1 MTKWYALAAAS
12 LLTLGLSAAPATA
25 NDLAPTGTLRAVF
38 ISTNPTQAVANPQ
51 TGEVTGPAADL
62 ARALAAKLNVPVTI
76 TGANGAA
83 GVVAAVKSGAFDI
96 GFVAFDEI
104 RAAEV
109 DFSQTY
115 SLGQNTYL
123 VKKASP
129 IQSVTEIDKPGI
141 RIGVN
146 TGDAGD
152 FYMTRT
158 LKNAELVR
166 FPGNNT
172 QTGLDALASDQVQAY
187 AANRQRL
194 TAPARDPAYR
204 MLPDNFY
211 AVEQSII
218 VPKGN
223 AKLLEA
229 VNRFLT
235 EARDSGL
242 LAESLKRANIAGL
255 ELAPATP
262 SLVNSVPRA
271 K

>member
-1 MTKWYALAAAS
+1 MTLWRALAAAS
-12 LLTLGLSAAPATA
+12 LLLGLSAASATA
-25 NDLAPTGTLRAVF
+25 NDLVPTGTLRTVF
-38 ISTNPTQAVANPQ
+38 ISSNPTQAVANPQ
-51 TGEVTGPAADL
+51 TGEVTGPAADI
-62 ARALAAKLNVPVTI
+62 ARALAARLNVPVTI

-123 VKKASP
+123 VKKDSA
-129 IQSVTEIDKPGI
+129 IQSVKEIDKPGI

-172 QTGLDALASDQVQAY
+172 QTGLDALASDQVHAY

-194 TAPARDPAYR
+194 TPASQTPAFR

-211 AVEQSII
+211 AVEQSLI

-223 AKLLEA
+223 AKMLEA
-229 VNRFLT
+229 VNRFLS
-235 EARDSGL
+235 EARESGF
-242 LAESLKRANIAGL
+242 LADSLKRAGIAGL
-255 ELAPATP
+255 DLAPATP
-262 SLVNSVPRA
+262 GLVNSVPRA